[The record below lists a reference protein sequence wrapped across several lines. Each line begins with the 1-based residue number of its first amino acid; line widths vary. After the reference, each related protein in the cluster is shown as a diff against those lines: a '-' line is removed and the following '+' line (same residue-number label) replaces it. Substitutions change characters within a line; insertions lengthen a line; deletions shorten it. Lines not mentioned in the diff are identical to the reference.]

1 MVRNAFAKFAVT
13 PRVMISVL
21 AVLFI
26 ILLGGTISLS
36 GFVKNKMSR
45 THLESVHALFNSFE
59 EGVKGSLERGQM
71 KNFQK
76 LLHSQKNIKGVIEAS
91 LYDNAGNLN
100 LSSSGT
106 ETAEKNKNLSQD
118 IQRKLAENKKP
129 IEEVTSD
136 AIRIISPQIIA
147 SDCIRC
153 HLNWKKG
160 EIGGSLSLTYDMS
173 TLNKTI
179 TSLQTIMAIGCLFLL
194 LATCTIIF
202 FVMQRTVSNPINHII
217 TDLTASANMVQ
228 SVATRASS
236 SSKSLTDHASQQ
248 AASLEETSASLEEI
262 SSMTNQ
268 NAENASQA
276 NDLMTETNQVMLD
289 ANKAMDQLNV
299 AMKDISTANEETT
312 KIIKTID
319 EIAFQTN
326 LLALNAAVEAARAGE
341 AGAGFA
347 VVADEVRNLAMRA
360 AGAAKDTGQLLEGTN
375 SHVTKGVELMQL
387 TDESFK
393 KAAEQTQKTATILS
407 DITTASKE
415 QSTGIN
421 QVSQAIH
428 DLDDVTQKNAA
439 DAEGDLQVATDM
451 EYQSQQLN
459 EYVNKLIQL
468 VKGQKSDA

>member
-1 MVRNAFAKFAVT
+1 MVRNTFAKFAVT
-13 PRVMISVL
+13 PRVMIAVL

-36 GFVKNKMSR
+36 GFVKNKMNTTYR
-45 THLESVHALFNSFE
+45 ESVHALFNSFE

-76 LLHSQKNIKGVIEAS
+76 LLHRQENIKGVIEAS

-106 ETAEKNKNLSQD
+106 QTANKNTSLSQN
-118 IQRKLAENKKP
+118 QQLKLAESKRP

-136 AIRIISPQIIA
+136 FIRIISPQIIVG
-147 SDCIRC
+147 DCIRC
-153 HLNWKKG
+153 HLNWKNG
-160 EIGGSLSLTYDMS
+160 GIGGSLSLTYDMS

-179 TSLQTIMAIGCLFLL
+179 TNLQTIMAVGCLFLL
-194 LATCTIIF
+194 LATSIIIYL
-202 FVMQRTVSNPINHII
+202 VMQRTVSKPINHII
-217 TDLTASANMVQ
+217 TDLSASANMVE
-228 SVATRASS
+228 SVASRSTTA
-236 SSKSLTDHASQQ
+236 SKSLAERASQQ

-268 NAENASQA
+268 NAENATQA

-289 ANKAMDQLNV
+289 ANKAMDQLNL

-360 AGAAKDTGQLLEGTN
+360 AEAAKDTGQLLEGTN
-375 SHVTKGVELMQL
+375 SHVNKGVELMQL

-393 KAAEQTQKTATILS
+393 KAAEQTQKTATILGE
-407 DITTASKE
+407 ITTASKE
-415 QSTGIN
+415 QSTGIG

-428 DLDDVTQKNAA
+428 DLDEVTQHNAA
-439 DAEGDLQVATDM
+439 DADGDLQVAADM

-459 EYVNKLIQL
+459 EYVNKLIRL
-468 VKGQKSDA
+468 VKGQNDA